1 MNPHTHWQATSP
13 KERNRRT
20 ALRYI
25 FFDILSAMLAW
36 TLLFIF
42 RKVRLENLLF
52 HDLGQIFADSNFWR
66 GIILVPLAWLV
77 LYALQ
82 GSYKNVLRKSRLKEF
97 QQTLTATLIGVVIL
111 FFALLLDD
119 QVVNYRGYYLSF
131 LFLFAVHFGL
141 TYLFRVVQTS
151 NTVRKVHCR
160 QIGFPTLLIGSHH
173 KAYQTYLDL
182 ENQETYSGNI
192 FAGFVSVD
200 TADDAPAD
208 NASESRLASVIPY
221 LGTVASVKQLIEQHH
236 VEEVIIAVE
245 DNEQQQI
252 QQILRTLDGCGDVI
266 IKITPD
272 ARDII
277 LGMVRVDSIF
287 HSPLITINTRLMEEW
302 QYSVKRFFDILLS
315 LLALILLSP
324 VFLITAIIVKCTSP
338 GPVFYTQER
347 IGYQGKPFKMH
358 KFRTMYTDAES
369 CGPALSRDDDP
380 RITPFGRFMRK
391 VRLDEIPQF
400 YNVLKG
406 TMSIVGYRPERQF
419 YIDQIIRRCPEYL
432 LLQRI
437 KPGITSWGQVK
448 YGYASSV
455 DEMCE
460 RLKYDLLYLENMS
473 ITTDIK
479 ILIYT
484 IGIIFQGRGK

>member
-1 MNPHTHWQATSP
+1 MKAKKVT
-13 KERNRRT
+13 
-20 ALRYI
+20 LRYI

-36 TLLFIF
+36 AFLFVF
-42 RKVRLENLLF
+42 RKIGFENTTF
-52 HDLGQIFADSNFWR
+52 DDLGLIVSDPNFWL
-66 GIILVPLAWLV
+66 GIVFVPLGWLA
-77 LYALQ
+77 LYAMQ
-82 GSYKNVLRKSRLKEF
+82 GSYKNVLRKSRLKEL
-97 QQTLTATLIGVVIL
+97 QQTAIASIIGVVVL
-111 FFALLLDD
+111 FFVLMLDD
-119 QVVNYRGYYLSF
+119 QVGTYNNYYLSF
-131 LFLFAVHFGL
+131 LFILIIHFSL
-141 TYLFRVVQTS
+141 TYTCRLIQTS
-151 NTVRKVHCR
+151 SIVHKVHNR
-160 QIGFPTLLIGSHH
+160 QIGFPTLLIGSHN

-192 FAGFVSVD
+192 FVGFVSVD
-200 TADDAPAD
+200 SETPTPSETRLTAVMP
-208 NASESRLASVIPY
+208 N
-221 LGTVASVKQLIEQHH
+221 LGTTRDVKQLINTHH
-236 VEEVIIAVE
+236 IEEVIIAVE
-245 DNEQQQI
+245 NNEQTQI
-252 QQILRTLDGCGDVI
+252 QQILRTLDGCGEVI

-277 LGMVRVDSIF
+277 FGMVHVDSIF

-302 QYSVKRFFDILLS
+302 QYSVKRLFDIVLS
-315 LLALILLSP
+315 LLALVILSP

-338 GPVFYTQER
+338 GPIFFAQER
-347 IGYQGKPFKMH
+347 IGYRGRPFKMH
-358 KFRTMYTDAES
+358 KFRSMYIDAEA

-419 YIDQIIRRCPEYL
+419 YIDQIVKRCPEYL

-473 ITTDIK
+473 ITTDLK

-484 IGIIFQGRGK
+484 VGIIFQGRGK

>member
-1 MNPHTHWQATSP
+1 MKPLNPRTCSTQQTLG
-13 KERNRRT
+13 RRT
-20 ALRYI
+20 AIRYI
-25 FFDILSAMLAW
+25 LFDMLSAMTAW
-36 TLLFIF
+36 ALLFLF
-42 RKVRLENLLF
+42 RKIGFENLRMA
-52 HDLGQIFADSNFWR
+52 DVGQVLSDGNLWR
-66 GIILVPLAWLV
+66 GIVIVPLGWLT

-82 GSYKNVLRKSRLKEF
+82 GTYKNVLRKSRLKEF

-111 FFALLLDD
+111 FFALMLDD
-119 QVVNYRGYYLSF
+119 QVGNYRGYYLSF
-131 LFLFAVHFGL
+131 IFLLGVHFAL
-141 TYLFRVVQTS
+141 TYLCRLIQTS
-151 NTVRKVHCR
+151 NTVRKVHRR
-160 QIGFPTLLIGSHH
+160 QIGFPTLLIGSHN

-192 FAGFVSVD
+192 FSGFVSVEGAD
-200 TADDAPAD
+200 PATA
-208 NASESRLASVIPY
+208 ESRLTAVIPC
-221 LGTVASVKQLIEQHH
+221 LGSVENVKQLIEQHH
-236 VEEVIIAVE
+236 IEEVIIAVE
-245 DNEQQQI
+245 DDEQQHL
-252 QQILRTLDGCGDVI
+252 QQILRTLDGCGEVI

-302 QYSVKRFFDILLS
+302 QYSVKRLFDILLS

-324 VFLITAIIVKCTSP
+324 IFLLTAIIVKCTSP
-338 GPVFYTQER
+338 GPIFYTQER

-358 KFRTMYTDAES
+358 KFRTMYVDAES

-419 YIDQIIRRCPEYL
+419 YIDQIIKRCPEYL